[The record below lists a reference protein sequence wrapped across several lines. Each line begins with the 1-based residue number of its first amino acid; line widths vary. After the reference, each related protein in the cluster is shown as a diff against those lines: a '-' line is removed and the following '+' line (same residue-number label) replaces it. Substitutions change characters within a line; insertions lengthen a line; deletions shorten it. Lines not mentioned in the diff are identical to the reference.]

1 MTGRRRRGVGRAIA
15 MWFAVVGIGF
25 VGFAASHS
33 TFARQSATGQQGGQ
47 QGGTGQEKAAG
58 VAQAPAQELEKLAAR
73 DDTRPAEQIY
83 KNVQVLKG
91 IPADQ
96 FVRTMKGFT
105 NALGVRCE
113 FCHVTAP
120 GSDIPGFGA
129 FSKDDLETK
138 RTARKM
144 ILMVGDIREKY
155 FADKEAP
162 TCWTC
167 HRGSKQPEFAA
178 PKPATPP
185 APTSPSVPTTPP
197 AEKK

>member
-1 MTGRRRRGVGRAIA
+1 MMGWVNGRRSGSISGMGLMLVAV
-15 MWFAVVGIGF
+15 VVGIGLF
-25 VGFAASHS
+25 GFGASRM
-33 TFARQSATGQQGGQ
+33 TFAQQKGGAGQQGAG
-47 QGGTGQEKAAG
+47 GQEKAAG
-58 VAQAPAQELEKLAAR
+58 TEQGQAPAQEQEKLAAR
-73 DDTRPAEQIY
+73 DDTRPAEQVY

-91 IPADQ
+91 MPADQ
-96 FVRTMKGFT
+96 FIRTMKGYT

-120 GSDIPGFGA
+120 GSEIPGFGA
-129 FSKDDLETK
+129 FSKDDLEAK

-167 HRGSKQPEFAA
+167 HRGSKQPEFVA
-178 PKPATPP
+178 PKVATPP
-185 APTSPSVPTTPP
+185 VPPTPP
-197 AEKK
+197 EEKK

>member
-1 MTGRRRRGVGRAIA
+1 MNQPLTAIVLLSVIVASTGAQQPATSDKPVKT
-15 MWFAVVGIGF
+15 
-25 VGFAASHS
+25 AAEA
-33 TFARQSATGQQGGQ
+33 F
-47 QGGTGQEKAAG
+47 
-58 VAQAPAQELEKLAAR
+58 
-73 DDTRPAEQIY
+73 

-91 IPADQ
+91 MPADQ
-96 FVRTMKGFT
+96 FIRTMKGFT

-120 GSDIPGFGA
+120 GSEIPGFGA
-129 FSKDDLETK
+129 FSKDDIEAK

-178 PKPATPP
+178 PKVATPPMPATPP
-185 APTSPSVPTTPP
+185 E
-197 AEKK
+197 EKK

>member
-1 MTGRRRRGVGRAIA
+1 MGRVIGRRSSSISGMGA
-15 MWFAVVGIGF
+15 MLLAAMGIGVF
-25 VGFAASHS
+25 GFPAAQGA
-33 TFARQSATGQQGGQ
+33 FGQQANA
-47 QGGTGQEKAAG
+47 TQEKAG
-58 VAQAPAQELEKLAAR
+58 GGTKGQAPAQEQEKLAAR
-73 DDTRPAEQIY
+73 DDTRPAEQVY
-83 KNVQVLKG
+83 KNVQMLKG
-91 IPADQ
+91 MPADQ
-96 FVRTMKGFT
+96 FIRTMKGFT

-120 GSDIPGFGA
+120 GSEIPGFGA
-129 FSKDDLETK
+129 FSKDDLEAK

-178 PKPATPP
+178 PKVA
-185 APTSPSVPTTPP
+185 TPP

>member
-1 MTGRRRRGVGRAIA
+1 MKSWVSGESRGSVVGMGAILLAVLGIAAAGALWGRAV
-15 MWFAVVGIGF
+15 FAQQ
-25 VGFAASHS
+25 A
-33 TFARQSATGQQGGQ
+33 SAT
-47 QGGTGQEKAAG
+47 QEKAVAG
-58 VAQAPAQELEKLAAR
+58 AQAPAQEQEKLAAR
-73 DDTRPAEQIY
+73 DDTRPAEQVY

-91 IPADQ
+91 MPADQ

-129 FSKDDLETK
+129 FSKDDMETK

-178 PKPATPP
+178 PKPPTPP
-185 APTSPSVPTTPP
+185 VPPAPP